1 MCVLYDKTFTS
12 IRILQVLH
20 VRVFPKVQCYLLDVY
35 YFVHILEQVCFSS
48 TRYGCIQLWHLCCW
62 DCQGKELPHL
72 LISFD
77 LSLSLMRLF
86 GGDSNSSLLVAIHLL
101 STQRV
106 LLYCAGCVGWSWISC
121 KSNSSFCSRGGPS
134 TAPHY
139 YPHKICWRGMSC
151 AIILISKPKFEISII
166 DGWELKSHSHDSLH
180 NVLNLSG
187 PQTNIFS
194 D

>member
-1 MCVLYDKTFTS
+1 MFTILSISWSRFVSVPQGMGAFNCGTFVAG
-12 IRILQVLH
+12 IV
-20 VRVFPKVQCYLLDVY
+20 KVKNYLIFWFRL
-35 YFVHILEQVCFSS
+35 
-48 TRYGCIQLWHLCCW
+48 T
-62 DCQGKELPHL
+62 
-72 LISFD
+72 
-77 LSLSLMRLF
+77 SLSLMRLF

-166 DGWELKSHSHDSLH
+166 DVWELKSHSHDSLH
-180 NVLNLSG
+180 NVPNLSG